1 MKIEEYESQRQKQIA
16 QMRTITNYIMGALF
30 FCLGV
35 FFLIYDKV
43 GIDLLGRKPSPIDLI
58 IGVMFVLY
66 GGWRIYRGY
75 KKNYFRS

>member
-1 MKIEEYESQRQKQIA
+1 MKIEEFQNDRHKQIVR
-16 QMRTITNYIMGALF
+16 MRSITNYIMGVLF
-30 FCLGV
+30 LGVGV

-43 GIDLLGRKPSPIDLI
+43 GIDMMGRKPSSMDLI

-75 KKNYFRS
+75 KKNYFR